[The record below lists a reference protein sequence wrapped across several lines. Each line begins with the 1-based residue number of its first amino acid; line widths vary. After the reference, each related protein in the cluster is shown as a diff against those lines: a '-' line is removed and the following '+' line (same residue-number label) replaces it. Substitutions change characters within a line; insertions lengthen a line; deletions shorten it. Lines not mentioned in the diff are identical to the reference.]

1 MRLKNKTALI
11 TGANKG
17 IGRSVALAFAREGA
31 DVILVARNPIMLE
44 GVVAEVS
51 ATGQKAL
58 AIPCDVSSAE
68 EVRNMASEAS
78 SFSD

>member
-51 ATGQKAL
+51 RL
-58 AIPCDVSSAE
+58 VSS
-68 EVRNMASEAS
+68 
-78 SFSD
+78 